1 MSASIS
7 DDGKKDGSRISNVDD
22 RNVLEGKRVR
32 GVGLGGYTEIELLED
47 GQDDHKHHNVSYS
60 RPSLMRDVDR
70 YTYVPPQGQGAA
82 SSDPAFGLDYSGI
95 REEGFDVSE
104 GDDRGE
110 TCFHVDEDRF
120 AGMDPKSIKIPRSH
134 PEVLRS
140 PQKEFWL
147 GAEDSENESIEEAGT
162 YARVTEV
169 ISDPKAILNCM
180 WVYSLKIVDGKI
192 VGFKARLVVLG
203 NRRIAGV
210 DHTNEEAHTSVLKM
224 QTLRGGLA
232 CAVQDREAK
241 VDHWDIRC
249 AFLAGRLPKTKV
261 IYMRLA
267 PGARGPGSVV
277 RLEKALYGLPE
288 AMSIFCDLLAGE
300 LLKLEFT
307 RGDSDQSLFVLRR
320 EKEYVIVPAFVDD
333 MYPIFNSST
342 LKNWVLSEL
351 EKIFNI
357 KDLGSLKFS
366 LGIRFD
372 IDCEKGVIFMDQ
384 EHLMRD
390 ILDMTG
396 MSGCNLTKV
405 AMEPN
410 LKLEKLEET
419 EPEFRDRVHMTVLG
433 MVNYLVTCTGPQFAQ
448 ATSVLQQHQMGWGS
462 QHQRA
467 LNYLL
472 RFIKGQLL
480 VKLIYRRQ
488 VHAGFSKIVLFSD
501 ADFAGQSPWDSRSR
515 TGVLA
520 FLYGCL
526 IYWSSKRQSMTA
538 TSTTESETMA
548 AHSTVIE
555 AVWERR
561 LAKDLGHPETGPTL
575 VWEDNRQV
583 ILHANHD
590 GLHRATKHFLT
601 KYHYKRELVAEGIVV
616 FQPLATNR
624 MLADYLTKSVPRIK
638 SVFMREA
645 FLGIADCPEKH
656 GIISPQSE
664 ALLVSGEEEL
674 ELDSP

>member
-1 MSASIS
+1 
-7 DDGKKDGSRISNVDD
+7 
-22 RNVLEGKRVR
+22 
-32 GVGLGGYTEIELLED
+32 
-47 GQDDHKHHNVSYS
+47 
-60 RPSLMRDVDR
+60 
-70 YTYVPPQGQGAA
+70 
-82 SSDPAFGLDYSGI
+82 
-95 REEGFDVSE
+95 
-104 GDDRGE
+104 
-110 TCFHVDEDRF
+110 
-120 AGMDPKSIKIPRSH
+120 
-134 PEVLRS
+134 
-140 PQKEFWL
+140 
-147 GAEDSENESIEEAGT
+147 
-162 YARVTEV
+162 
-169 ISDPKAILNCM
+169 
-180 WVYSLKIVDGKI
+180 
-192 VGFKARLVVLG
+192 
-203 NRRIAGV
+203 
-210 DHTNEEAHTSVLKM
+210 
-224 QTLRGGLA
+224 
-232 CAVQDREAK
+232 
-241 VDHWDIRC
+241 
-249 AFLAGRLPKTKV
+249 
-261 IYMRLA
+261 
-267 PGARGPGSVV
+267 
-277 RLEKALYGLPE
+277 
-288 AMSIFCDLLAGE
+288 
-300 LLKLEFT
+300 
-307 RGDSDQSLFVLRR
+307 
-320 EKEYVIVPAFVDD
+320 
-333 MYPIFNSST
+333 
-342 LKNWVLSEL
+342 
-351 EKIFNI
+351 
-357 KDLGSLKFS
+357 
-366 LGIRFD
+366 
-372 IDCEKGVIFMDQ
+372 MDQ
-384 EHLMRD
+384 EHLLRE

-396 MSGCNLTKV
+396 MSGCNSTKV

-419 EPEFRDRVHMTVLG
+419 EPEFRDRAHMTVLET
-433 MVNYLVTCTGPQFAQ
+433 VNYLVTCTGPQFAQ

-488 VHAGFSKIVLFSD
+488 VHAGFSKVVLFSD

-575 VWEDNRQV
+575 IWEDNRQV

-645 FLGIADCPEKH
+645 FLGVADCPEKH

-664 ALLVSGEEEL
+664 GLLMSGEEEL
-674 ELDSP
+674 ELANP